1 MLEVASEN
9 ARLIENLRIAYEA
22 EANTQC
28 RYLAFAQKADGEGW
42 HGVASLFRAAARAE
56 QVHAGN
62 HGRILNQLRGY
73 RPFELERS
81 EIKTTLENLRSAVR
95 GECFEVETMYP
106 KLLQHARSCHDPA
119 VTRTFHW
126 ALQAEKTHARLF
138 EETLDLVEMEDEDS
152 WITMARTFLVC
163 PVCGYSSEDPCEA
176 EMCPVCNCAWKKFEA
191 IR

>member
-1 MLEVASEN
+1 MLEVASDN
-9 ARLIENLRIAYEA
+9 THLIENLRKAYES
-22 EANTQC
+22 EANTQA

-62 HGRILNQLRGY
+62 HGRILNQMRGY
-73 RPFELERS
+73 RPFELKRFD
-81 EIKTTLENLRSAVR
+81 IKTTLENLRTALA
-95 GECFEVETMYP
+95 GECFEVDSMYP
-106 KLLQHARSCHDPA
+106 ALLKHASACHDAA

-152 WITMARTFLVC
+152 WVTMARDFLVC
-163 PVCGYSSEDPCEA
+163 PVCGYSSENPDEA
-176 EMCPVCNCAWKKFEA
+176 DMCPVCNCAWKKFET